1 MINKIQATIQEGLNL
16 LTTEHYSCVAYR
28 TRALYTSK
36 AMGIRPLIQPL
47 NEDPYFFKDAIV
59 IDKVIGKSAALL
71 LIYGQAQAIHAQI
84 ISEHALKC
92 LKQSNIHVS
101 YDTLVPYIQNNE
113 RSGMC
118 PMEATVL
125 NIDDPY
131 EGLLALRAKI
141 QELMALKTSQ

>member
-1 MINKIQATIQEGLNL
+1 MINKIQETIQEGLNL

-28 TRALYTSK
+28 TLELYTSK
-36 AMGIRPLIQPL
+36 SMGIRPLIQPI
-47 NEDPYFFKDAIV
+47 NEDPLFFKDAIV

-71 LIYGQAQAIHAQI
+71 LIYGQAQAVHAQI
-84 ISEHALKC
+84 ISEHALNR
-92 LKQSNIHVS
+92 LKQSKIKVS
-101 YDTLVPYIQNNE
+101 YDRLVPFIQNND

-125 NIDDPY
+125 EIEDPT

-141 QELMALKTSQ
+141 AELMALKTSQ